1 MDTEVLRWF
10 QQVADGM
17 TVTEVS
23 ELARAS
29 QSGVSRSLARLEDE
43 VGEQLLRRSGRTLRM
58 TEAGVAFK
66 RHVDAMIHQLD
77 DGLAAV
83 QQVID
88 PESGMVTLAFESWL
102 GPGWVPS
109 LVSAFRL
116 QHPSVRFEMLTEPAE
131 TMDTLRHRGDIDLEL
146 TTSRPAPSTFGWH
159 AVARAPLHLALSANH
174 PLASQPRVALADL
187 AECGFVAFRRGSSMR
202 LVTDNMCAEVGLIP
216 RIDFEC
222 DDLSTVLGFIS
233 AGLGIAITPL
243 PHDYRDGPREADA
256 VLRFLTITDA
266 SAALE
271 IGIAWALQRRLLPAA
286 QAFLEHIR
294 SPQNKYDS

>member
-29 QSGVSRSLARLEDE
+29 QSGVSRSLARLENE

-88 PESGMVTLAFESWL
+88 PESGMVTLAFEPWL
-102 GPGWVPS
+102 GPGWVPA
-109 LVSAFRL
+109 LVSGFRL
-116 QHPSVRFEMLTEPAE
+116 QHPSVRFQMLTEQAE

-146 TTSRPAPSTFGWH
+146 TTSRPSPSTFGWH

-174 PLASQPRVALADL
+174 PLASQPMVALADL
-187 AECGFVAFRRGSSMR
+187 GGFGFVAFRGGSSMR
-202 LVTDNMCAEVGLIP
+202 GVTDNMCAEVGLIP

-222 DDLSTVLGFIS
+222 DDLSTVLGFIA
-233 AGLGIAITPL
+233 AGLGVAITPL
-243 PHDYRDGPREADA
+243 PYGYGEGHQEANA
-256 VLRFLTITDA
+256 VMRFLPITDA

-271 IGIAWALQRRLLPAA
+271 IGIAWALQPRLLPAA
-286 QAFLEHIR
+286 QAFLAYVR

>member
-10 QQVADGM
+10 QQVADGV

-23 ELARAS
+23 ELARVS
-29 QSGVSRSLARLEDE
+29 QSGVSRSLTRLEDE

-88 PESGMVTLAFESWL
+88 PESGMVTLAFEPWL

-109 LVSAFRL
+109 LVSGFRL
-116 QHPSVRFEMLTEPAE
+116 HHPLVRFQMMTEQAE
-131 TMDTLRHRGDIDLEL
+131 TMDTLRHRGDIDLDL

-159 AVARAPLHLALSANH
+159 AIARAPLHLALSANH
-174 PLASQPRVALADL
+174 PLASQSAVALADL
-187 AECGFVAFRRGSSMR
+187 AEVGFVAYRGGSSMR
-202 LVTDNMCAEVGLIP
+202 AVTDNMCAEVGLIP

-222 DDLSTVLGFIS
+222 DDLSTVLGFIA
-233 AGLGIAITPL
+233 AGLGVAITPL
-243 PHDYRDGPREADA
+243 PHGHREGAWDADA
-256 VLRFLTITDA
+256 AVRFLPITDA
-266 SAALE
+266 SAALD
-271 IGIAWALQRRLLPAA
+271 IGVAWALQRRLLPAA
-286 QAFLEHIR
+286 QAFLAYVQELR
-294 SPQNKYDS
+294 DR

>member
-10 QQVADGM
+10 QQVSDGA

-23 ELARAS
+23 ELAMAS
-29 QSGVSRSLARLEDE
+29 QSGVSRALARLEDE

-58 TEAGVAFK
+58 TEAGAAFK
-66 RHVDAMIHQLD
+66 RHVDVMIHQLD

-88 PESGMVTLAFESWL
+88 PESGLVTLAFEPWL

-109 LVSAFRL
+109 LVSGFRL
-116 QHPSVRFEMLTEPAE
+116 EHPLVRFQMVTEHAD

-159 AVARAPLHLALSANH
+159 AVARAPLHLALAANH
-174 PLASQPRVALADL
+174 PLASQPVVALADL
-187 AECGFVAFRRGSSMR
+187 AEVGFVAFRGGSSMR
-202 LVTDNMCAEVGLIP
+202 GVTDNMCAEAGLIP

-222 DDLSTVLGFIS
+222 DDLSTVLGFIA
-233 AGLGIAITPL
+233 AGLGVAITPL
-243 PHDYRDGPREADA
+243 PHGYRAEAGQADA
-256 VLRFLTITDA
+256 MLRFLTITDA

-271 IGIAWALQRRLLPAA
+271 IGVAWSLQQRLLPAA
-286 QAFLEHIR
+286 QAFLEFLR
-294 SPQNKYDS
+294 QPRGD